1 MTSWTQPPRLGKS
14 NKDFKSLK
22 PTVIMLKAT
31 YRGKR
36 GLNGAKHQNRSANS
50 RKSSRLQ
57 HRVALEKHL
66 FISQRSQITIE
77 RINRRLGFRL
87 SSQERSNL
95 SF

>member
-1 MTSWTQPPRLGKS
+1 
-14 NKDFKSLK
+14 
-22 PTVIMLKAT
+22 
-31 YRGKR
+31 
-36 GLNGAKHQNRSANS
+36 
-50 RKSSRLQ
+50 
-57 HRVALEKHL
+57 VALEKHL